1 MTTSLVRPAAAV
13 RGSVHHGT
21 GFWIVALGF
30 LSVMGLSALAS
41 PLYPAYQQL
50 LHFST
55 FTVTLV
61 FAAYAVGVVASL
73 LTAGHLSDVHG
84 RRRVLV
90 PAVALSVLSAVAY
103 LAWPTLLGL
112 YVARLLSGF
121 SVGMVTAT
129 ATAWLFELHAAHRP
143 AASPARAQVV
153 AAIANLGGI
162 GLGPLLAG
170 LLAEWAPE
178 PLVTPFVVL
187 LVALVLSTGALLLV
201 PETRPAAVP
210 RPPYRTQRVA
220 VPPSGRA
227 QFAAAA
233 AAAFLGLGVLG
244 LFTALTATFLGG
256 PLHAPGPAHT
266 GELIFAVF
274 AAGTV
279 TQLVAAR
286 FAARRRLS
294 AGMPVIVL
302 GLAAITVAVWLPAP
316 SVALFVAG
324 AVVSGVGAGLLF
336 SGGLGLVAQVATPE
350 SLAEAQAGL
359 FLAGYLGLIVPV
371 IGVGVALLVLPPQVT
386 LALFAALV
394 AIGTGA
400 TAVLLRQR

>member
-1 MTTSLVRPAAAV
+1 MTTSLARPATT
-13 RGSVHHGT
+13 GSTRHGA

-30 LSVMGLSALAS
+30 LSVMGLSAAAS

-90 PAVALSVLSAVAY
+90 PAVALSVASAVAY
-103 LAWPTLLGL
+103 LLWPTLLGL
-112 YVARLLSGF
+112 YVARLLNGF

-129 ATAWLFELHAAHRP
+129 ATAWLTELHAAHRP

-162 GLGPLLAG
+162 GLGPLVGG
-170 LLAEWAPE
+170 LIAEHAPE
-178 PLVTPFVVL
+178 PLVTPYVVF
-187 LVALVLSTGALLLV
+187 LVPLVVSTVALLLA
-201 PETRPAAVP
+201 PETRPATVP
-210 RPPYRTQRVA
+210 RPRYRIQRVA
-220 VPPSGRA
+220 VPPQGRV
-227 QFAAAA
+227 QYAAAA

-244 LFTALTATFLGG
+244 LFTALTATFLAG
-256 PLHAPGPAHT
+256 PLHTPGPART
-266 GELIFAVF
+266 GEVIFVVF

-279 TQLVAAR
+279 TQLVASR
-286 FAARRRLS
+286 FPPRRRLA
-294 AGMPVIVL
+294 AGMPAIVA
-302 GLAAITVAVWLPAP
+302 GLAVLTVSVWLPTP
-316 SVALFVAG
+316 SLLLFVAG
-324 AVVSGVGAGLLF
+324 ALVSGVGAGLLF
-336 SGGLGLVAQVATPE
+336 SGGLGLVAQVAPRE

-371 IGVGVALLVLPPQVT
+371 VGVGVALLVLSPQLT
-386 LALFAALV
+386 LTLFATLV
-394 AIGTGA
+394 AAGTA
-400 TAVLLRQR
+400 TTAFLLRGR